1 MNIPINMKTFKNG
14 LLAIMT
20 LTAMSVSAQDTNPT
34 ELIQKMEA
42 AMGGWDLLWSQN
54 DVEFQYDYVY
64 ADGKADL
71 STERYIFEGE
81 HSWAKYTQHDINAM
95 PGKEGEVIQSL
106 VDNQAVCTLAGEAM
120 TDAQVVGG
128 TDFLRRANYFWFTM
142 FFKLNN
148 PGTVHKYLGSESLE
162 GKDYHKISVT
172 YEGDKTGKEQN
183 DEYIIFINKETM
195 LVDQFFFSLPAM
207 GVNVPVLK
215 MDVEYEEIN
224 GLQLPTKRYV
234 YQPGED
240 GKPQAQPFLTQTSSK
255 VKFNNGFTPA
265 DFKI

>member
-1 MNIPINMKTFKNG
+1 MKTLRSG
-14 LLAIMT
+14 LLAIVVLAAT
-20 LTAMSVSAQDTNPT
+20 SVSAQTPNPT

-54 DVEFQYDYVY
+54 DVEFQYDYIY

-95 PGKEGEVIQSL
+95 PGTEGEVVQSL
-106 VDNQAVCTLAGEAM
+106 VNNKAACTLSGEAM
-120 TDAQVVGG
+120 SDAQVVGG

-142 FFKLNN
+142 FFKLSN
-148 PGTVHKYLGSESLE
+148 PGTVHKYLGTEAIA
-162 GKDYHKISVT
+162 GTDYHKVSVT
-172 YEGDKTGKEQN
+172 YESDKTGKEQN
-183 DEYIIFINKETM
+183 DEYIIYINQQTM

-207 GVNVPVLK
+207 GVNAPVLK
-215 MDVEYEEIN
+215 MTVEYEEIN
-224 GLQLPTKRYV
+224 GLKLPTKRYV

-240 GKPQAQPFLTQTSSK
+240 GQPKADPFLTQISK
-255 VKFNNGFTPA
+255 NVKFNNGFTPA